1 MELKDY
7 LRILRKRGWI
17 ILLLGVLTAAAAL
30 GASQLQTVEYKST
43 VNVSVF
49 PDRID
54 NGTLLATK
62 QILRGFRAYIDSE
75 NFAALVIQQLRL
87 DMLPKTLKSQVT
99 IATIDEDY
107 LIQIDVVNTDGNQA
121 NDIARAWATAFVE
134 WRQEENTKQLKED
147 RVSARIVQDPTYSK
161 FRPQTTLNVV
171 AGGIIGLM
179 LGTLIVFFLESI
191 ESNILRVP
199 DDVERALGMTVIG
212 AIPATSTE
220 SSRSRRARSTA

>member
-147 RVSARIVQDPTYSK
+147 RVSAYIVQEPVYSK

-212 AIPATSTE
+212 AIPAASAE

>member
-7 LRILRKRGWI
+7 VRILRKRGWV
-17 ILLLGVLTAAAAL
+17 ILLLGVLTAAAAF
-30 GASQLQTVEYKST
+30 GFSQLQIVEYKST

-75 NFAALVIQQLRL
+75 NFAALVINQLGL

-99 IATIDEDY
+99 IATVDEDY
-107 LIQIDVVNTDGNQA
+107 LIQIEVVNTDGNQA
-121 NDIARAWATAFVE
+121 NDIAKAWATAFVD
-134 WRQEENTKQLKED
+134 WRQQENTNQLKED
-147 RVSARIVQDPTYSK
+147 RVSARIVQEPAYAK
-161 FRPQTTLNVV
+161 FRPQTTLNTL

-179 LGTLIVFFLESI
+179 LGTLIVFGLESI
-191 ESNILRVP
+191 EANILRAP
-199 DDVERALGMTVIG
+199 DDVERALNTTVLG
-212 AIPATSTE
+212 AIPIASAE
-220 SSRSRRARSTA
+220 SARSRRARSSA